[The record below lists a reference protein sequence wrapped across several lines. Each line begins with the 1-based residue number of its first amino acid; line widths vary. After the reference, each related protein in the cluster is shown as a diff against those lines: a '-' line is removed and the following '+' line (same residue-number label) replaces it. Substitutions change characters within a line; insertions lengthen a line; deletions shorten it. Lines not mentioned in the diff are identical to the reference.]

1 MLVSGVLTL
10 GFYADEQTVV
20 LVGPERRVPDGARLG

>member
-1 MLVSGVLTL
+1 MGDPSWEELERV
-10 GFYADEQTVV
+10 DERAVV